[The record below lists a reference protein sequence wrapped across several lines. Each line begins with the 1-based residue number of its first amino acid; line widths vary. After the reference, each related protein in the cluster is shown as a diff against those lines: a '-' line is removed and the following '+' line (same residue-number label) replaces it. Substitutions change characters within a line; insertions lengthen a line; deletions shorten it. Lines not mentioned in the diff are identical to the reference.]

1 MRQRRERWL
10 SVASVL
16 AFLALW
22 ELVCALGWVSPVLL
36 SAPSKIAATAVERLG
51 EPTLWADLSYTAGAF
66 GMALALAIVGG
77 AVVGGVIGYSRAAY
91 AAVNPFIVVVNAL
104 PKVVLM
110 PLVVLWVG
118 IGTTA
123 NVLLG
128 AVMAS
133 FPILTSTHSGIRAL
147 ERDYVRLARSFGARP
162 ATVIRTIVVP
172 GVVPY
177 LLAGIRVGLNYAM
190 VGVLISEFFGS
201 SQGLGYRMM
210 LLMANFEVAAFFV
223 YLGVVAVF
231 TLAASALLHAIERR
245 VQRWRPDAFSGTGGM

>member
-1 MRQRRERWL
+1 MIRDRWL
-10 SVASVL
+10 SVVAVG
-16 AFLALW
+16 AFLAVW
-22 ELVCALGWVSPVLL
+22 ELTCALQWVSPVLL
-36 SAPSKIAATAVERLG
+36 RPPSAVAATALQLAGGTV
-51 EPTLWADLSYTAGAF
+51 LWADLAYTVRAF
-66 GMALALAIVGG
+66 ALALGLAIVGG
-77 AVVGGVIGYSRAAY
+77 ATLGGLIGYSRTAFF
-91 AAVNPFIVVVNAL
+91 AVNPFVVAINAL

-133 FPILTSTHSGIRAL
+133 FPIITATHAGIRAL
-147 ERDYVRLARSFGARP
+147 ERDYVRLARSFGATPR
-162 ATVIRTIVVP
+162 VIVRTIVVP

-177 LLAGIRVGLNYAM
+177 LLSGVRVGLNYAM

-210 LLMANFEVAAFFV
+210 LFMANFEVASFFV
-223 YLGVVAVF
+223 YLVLVAAF
-231 TLAASALLHAIERR
+231 TLAGAALLHLFESR
-245 VQRWRPDAFSGTGGM
+245 VQRWRPDAFSPARGM